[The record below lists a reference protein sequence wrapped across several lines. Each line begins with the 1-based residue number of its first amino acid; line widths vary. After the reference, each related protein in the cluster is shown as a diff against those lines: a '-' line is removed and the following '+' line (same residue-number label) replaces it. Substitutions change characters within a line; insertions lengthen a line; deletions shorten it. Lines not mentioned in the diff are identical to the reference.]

1 MRLNINSLLGFS
13 LSATDGEVGK
23 IEETYFDDR
32 NWAIRYLVVKTS
44 QWLSGRKVLISPL
57 AFNRSKWK
65 GGTFPV
71 NLTKKQILNSPY
83 VDTDRPLSLH
93 HTKSLNEYYL
103 WQPFIDNG
111 FYAPVHCDQQDLI
124 EEPTV
129 NSASTDHIHL
139 RSTRETRGF
148 RIHAKD
154 GEIGFVSGFIV
165 EDESWKIIYL
175 LVIAKSIFGDQ
186 KILISVQDIRKIK
199 WNESKIYLD
208 ISVKAVEQC
217 RIFDGSTFIGHEMVT
232 TVYI

>member
-1 MRLNINSLLGFS
+1 MQLSINSLLGFS
-13 LSATDGEVGK
+13 VYASDGEVGK

-32 NWAIRYLVVKTS
+32 NWMIRYLVVQTG

-57 AFNRSKWK
+57 AFDRSKWE

-71 NLTKKQILNSPY
+71 SLTKKQIMNSPD
-83 VDTDRPLSLH
+83 VNTNGPLSLQ

-103 WQPFIDNG
+103 WQPFTDNE
-111 FYAPVHCDQQDLI
+111 FYVPVHGDPPDLT
-124 EEPTV
+124 EKPPV
-129 NSASTDHIHL
+129 NTSSADNIHL

-148 RIHAKD
+148 RIYATD
-154 GEIGFVSGFIV
+154 GEIGFVHGFIV

-175 LVIAKSIFGDQ
+175 LVVAKSIFGDQ
-186 KILISVQDIRKIK
+186 KILISVQDIRKVK

-217 RIFDGSTFIGHEMVT
+217 RIFDGSMVVDHDKVSTVFI
-232 TVYI
+232 